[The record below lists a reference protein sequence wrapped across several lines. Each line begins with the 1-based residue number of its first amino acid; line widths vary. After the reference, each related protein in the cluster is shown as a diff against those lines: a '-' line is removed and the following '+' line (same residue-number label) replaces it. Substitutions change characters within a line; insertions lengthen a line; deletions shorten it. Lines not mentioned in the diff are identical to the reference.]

1 MRVAFDV
8 AYPRLAGRRCFP
20 DTVRIKMSIFDS
32 SGPEDVQDIDLDT
45 TIDSI
50 TCQARASRSRGLLR
64 RLTPSRPHHLPGANL
79 PQPKFAA
86 AIAAGGSCFGNSTA

>member
-50 TCQARASRSRGLLR
+50 TCQVI
-64 RLTPSRPHHLPGANL
+64 T
-79 PQPKFAA
+79 
-86 AIAAGGSCFGNSTA
+86 C